1 MIIPQKE
8 QSDQKAID
16 SAFKENSKAAAKN
29 VKIHLHYAGRYY
41 HNYIHDGDKLRSF
54 ILNGMKKHNIKSVM
68 VTSIYLWRK
77 HLITKERMD
86 RISMIGFQFL

>member
-29 VKIHLHYAGRYY
+29 VKIHLVYAGRYY
-41 HNYIHDGDKLRSF
+41 HNYIQIPYVIYWNYTKLR
-54 ILNGMKKHNIKSVM
+54 
-68 VTSIYLWRK
+68 
-77 HLITKERMD
+77 
-86 RISMIGFQFL
+86 